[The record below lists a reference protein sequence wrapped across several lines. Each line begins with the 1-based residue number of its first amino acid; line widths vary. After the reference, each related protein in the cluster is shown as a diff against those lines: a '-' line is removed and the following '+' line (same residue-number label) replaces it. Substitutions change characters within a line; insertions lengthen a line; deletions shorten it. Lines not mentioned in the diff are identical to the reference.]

1 MACGGGKLRRGRT
14 FSTRS
19 RSTANPAGS
28 LSPGPAPIQAVTA
41 TAQGGGAAAAGPW
54 GDEALGDLPLLGAV
68 PACDGALTPGTE
80 LIRNA
85 APAGTALIQTF
96 GLRDGASTIDTLTP
110 QDGVPIDTF
119 APQDGISTIATLAPR
134 AGVCAVKALAPR
146 VGVAVIAAVARAPG
160 TAFAGHGSISD
171 RPPVALIRV
180 LMVATVS
187 CAALGR
193 SAI

>member
-68 PACDGALTPGTE
+68 PACDGALTPGTA

-96 GLRDGASTIDTLTP
+96 GLRDGASTIDT
-110 QDGVPIDTF
+110 F
-119 APQDGISTIATLAPR
+119 APQDGVSTIATLAPR
-134 AGVCAVKALAPR
+134 AGVCAVKALAPH

-193 SAI
+193 SGI